1 MVGDRARPS
10 APGRATPARG
20 AAPRGVLPGVAAGVV
35 AGLLAVLLT
44 VAALS
49 APGTARADDGTTAT
63 PDPAPGTAVGP
74 SGTTDGVQARIIG
87 GRQPETGDHPWV
99 VYLLDASGL
108 QFCGGTLVAP
118 TKVLTAAHCVASS
131 VASQV
136 TVVVGRDDKQSSAGV
151 AAHATDAWVSPD
163 YVSPG
168 RGLDAAVL
176 TLDRTVT
183 ATPLPLAGAGDAGLY
198 TDGVAARI
206 YGWGTTA
213 ESGAASRVL
222 LSATVPLRSDA
233 YCRKGDAAYDAKV
246 STCAGYDVGGVDSCQ
261 GDSGGP
267 LVADGKLVGI
277 TSFGDGCAEAGHPGY
292 YTRVGS
298 VAARLRPH
306 ITG

>member
-20 AAPRGVLPGVAAGVV
+20 RAPRRVVAGVV
-35 AGLLAVLLT
+35 AGILAALLT
-44 VAALS
+44 GGALS
-49 APGTARADDGTTAT
+49 APGIARADDGADPS

-74 SGTTDGVQARIIG
+74 SGTTGGVQARIIG

-99 VYLLDASGL
+99 VYLVDASGL

-131 VASQV
+131 VAAQV

-151 AAHATDAWVSPD
+151 TAHVRDAWVSPD
-163 YVSPG
+163 YTSPG
-168 RGLDAAVL
+168 HGLDAAVL
-176 TLDRTVT
+176 TLDRTVS
-183 ATPLPLAGAGDAGLY
+183 ATPLPLAGTGDADLY

-213 ESGAASRVL
+213 ESGSTSRVL
-222 LSATVPLRSDA
+222 LTATVPLRSDA
-233 YCRKGDAAYDAKV
+233 YCRRGDATYDPTV

-292 YTRVGS
+292 YTRVGA
-298 VAARLRPH
+298 VADRLRPH